1 MTAQATD
8 GLSLRAY
15 LRVIARW
22 KWPVIAVTLLITV
35 AGTAYT
41 WTRTPMYTATTQLLY
56 VKQIDIANPLA
67 QSFID
72 TTAQQAEI
80 ESAPAVI
87 ASSQVRADAE
97 KLMKSASVSAGYSV
111 SVALQPGVNN
121 NYSNVV
127 GVSAVSADSETAAD
141 AANAYAEA
149 FIAWGRDSARAQ
161 VGDAIDVVKGQL
173 TALADTGVQQ
183 GSEYKSLQQSLQ
195 QLELLQASD
204 SGSFKSITAASP
216 PSAPFA
222 PDKRR
227 GISLAFAAGLV
238 LGMGLAFLLEQFD
251 TRVHGDEQI
260 ADLLDLPVIGH
271 LPPLGRKNR
280 DKGVL
285 QTLSDPSGASA
296 EAFRVLRSN
305 LDFVSIDGDL
315 KTLLVASSVQGEGKS
330 TTACNLA
337 VSMALMGKRVIL
349 VDADL
354 RSPRVH
360 TYMGVPN
367 SVGVSSVMARR
378 VDVAQAVIPVV
389 LNASPDHHG
398 SLVLSADVATGSV
411 VRRGGGGAGLEN
423 GAGGT
428 PAQSGS
434 WKWPDGTVEA
444 PVLRVLPSGPLPP
457 NPGEMIASR
466 RFGEILAELS
476 SEADLVIVDAPAML
490 PVGDV
495 AAVAP
500 WVDAMVYVV
509 NATKVRRPA
518 LRQARMQLAHL
529 PCRKLGLVEVVDT
542 KGQGYHGGY
551 YSHTPEGG
559 RNGRR
564 RRD

>member
-1 MTAQATD
+1 MTTQTTD
-8 GLSLRAY
+8 GLAIRAY

-22 KWPVIAVTLLITV
+22 KWLVIVVTVVVTI

-41 WTRTPMYTATTQLLY
+41 WTRTPMYSATTQLLY
-56 VKQIDIANPLA
+56 VKQIDIANPLS
-67 QSFID
+67 QSYID
-72 TTAQQAEI
+72 VTAQTAEI
-80 ESAPAVI
+80 ESVPAVI
-87 ASSQVRADAE
+87 ASSRVRADAE
-97 KLMKSASVSAGYSV
+97 KLMKPVSASVGYSV
-111 SVALQPGVNN
+111 SVELQPGVNN

-127 GVSAVSADSETAAD
+127 GISAVSPDAEAAAD

-161 VGDAIDVVKGQL
+161 VGDAIDVVRGQL
-173 TALADTGVQQ
+173 AALADNGNQQ
-183 GSEYKSLQQSLQ
+183 SSEYKSLQQSLQ
-195 QLELLQASD
+195 QLALLQASV
-204 SGSFKSITAASP
+204 SGSFKTITAASP
-216 PSAPFA
+216 PSAPFS
-222 PDKRR
+222 PDKQR
-227 GISLAFAAGLV
+227 GVILALAAGLV
-238 LGMGLAFLLEQFD
+238 LGIGLAFLLEQFD

-260 ADLLDLPVIGH
+260 ADLLDLPVIGRV
-271 LPPLGRKNR
+271 PPLGRKNR

-315 KTLLVASSVQGEGKS
+315 RTVLVASSVQGEGKS
-330 TTACNLA
+330 ITACNLA
-337 VSMALMGKRVIL
+337 VSMALAGKRVIL

-360 TYMGVPN
+360 AYMGVPN

-378 VDVAQAVIPVV
+378 VDVAHAVIPVV
-389 LNASPDHHG
+389 LNASPNHNG
-398 SLVLSADVATGSV
+398 SLVMTAEVATGTA
-411 VRRGGGGAGLEN
+411 VRRGGGKAGPEN
-423 GAGGT
+423 GAGGA

-434 WKWPDGTVEA
+434 WQWPDGSEEA

-466 RFGEILAELS
+466 RFGEILVELS
-476 SEADLVIVDAPAML
+476 AEADLVLIDAPAML
-490 PVGDV
+490 PVGDA

-500 WVDAMVYVV
+500 WVDALVYVV

-529 PCRKLGLVEVVDT
+529 PCRKLGLIEVADA
-542 KGQGYHGGY
+542 KGQGYYGGY